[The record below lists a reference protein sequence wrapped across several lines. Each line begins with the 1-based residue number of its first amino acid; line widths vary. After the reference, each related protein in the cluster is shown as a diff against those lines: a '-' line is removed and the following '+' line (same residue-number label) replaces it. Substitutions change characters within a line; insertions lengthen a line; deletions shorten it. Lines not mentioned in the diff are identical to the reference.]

1 MQNTKS
7 TGQLASFKLAT
18 AIILLQ
24 GLVFS
29 QHLFSNQIFDDAGRL
44 LTPVEIRKAPEMDA
58 RSVALFNSHFKNEA
72 ETENRSLQFF
82 PDSVVVYS
90 VQANPRKYNYLFSN
104 KGELLT
110 ILVRIRQGA
119 VWVNESIEN
128 RTYDALS
135 NMTIQQWQGWNG
147 SAWINTSRNLFTYDN
162 NRKILTLTEQNWNP
176 TTGSWVNFRRTTNTW
191 SASGLQLTMLQEF
204 FSGGNWVNQ
213 VFELYV
219 YQDNNL
225 IQAERQTWTNGNWA
239 NQYQYFYTYD
249 GQANLTS
256 MTMKQWAG
264 NQWND
269 FYREVFSYNATNQ
282 LTIYVSQQFNSSWQ
296 NSEQYFYTYDALGF
310 LETAQRQL
318 WQNGSWQNSLRR
330 SYTNNNYGSF
340 QLALNQAWQQ
350 NDWANQ
356 NMFAKGFD
364 ENGNSTTSDVF
375 VWSNGWQQS
384 QDNQIEINY
393 NFGLK
398 TLRFQGYRALAGF
411 TSMLVETPEHLANTK
426 AIVYPNPSNGK
437 FFIFNEILSSDV
449 VSINIFAL
457 DGKEVFKSQLP
468 SASLLTLDIRN
479 EQLKPGVYVLRI
491 ASSKETKHHH
501 IVLH

>member
-1 MQNTKS
+1 MTTNKA
-7 TGQLASFKLAT
+7 TGQSASIKLFS

-24 GLVFS
+24 CLICS
-29 QHLFSNQIFDDAGRL
+29 QFVIGRQTLDDRERL
-44 LTPVEIRKAPEMDA
+44 LTPIEMRKAPEMDA
-58 RSVALFNSHFKNEA
+58 QSVALFNSHFKVS

-135 NMTIQQWQGWNG
+135 NMTIQHWQGWNG

-162 NRKILTLTEQNWNP
+162 SRKILSLTEQNWNP

-204 FSGGNWVNQ
+204 FSGDNWVNQ

-225 IQAERQTWTNGNWA
+225 IQAERQTWINGNWA

-256 MTMKQWAG
+256 MTMKQWTG

-269 FYREVFSYNATNQ
+269 FYREVFYYNTTNQ

-296 NSEQYFYTYDALGF
+296 NSEQYFYTYDPLGF

-318 WQNGSWQNSLRR
+318 WQSGNWQNSLRR
-330 SYTNNNYGSF
+330 SFTNNNYGSF
-340 QLALNQAWQQ
+340 QLALNQVWQQ

-356 NMFAKGFD
+356 QMFTKGFD
-364 ENGNSTTSDVF
+364 ENGNSTTSDAF
-375 VWSNGWQQS
+375 VWANGWQQS

-411 TSMLVETPEHLANTK
+411 TSMLVETPEDMVNNQI
-426 AIVYPNPSNGK
+426 IVYPNPSNGK

-449 VSINIFAL
+449 VSIHIFAL
-457 DGKEVFKSQLP
+457 DGKKVFKSQLP
-468 SASLLTLDIRN
+468 SASLLTVDIRN

-501 IVLH
+501 IILN